1 MDYRLIRTS
10 LFYAFLFVAGV
21 NVLGLPFDG
30 TILSFLALPGLLL
43 APGIWIVYGLF
54 DVNNHDLLPLVM
66 CELVN
71 VLIYWIV
78 FIPLVALLW
87 RRKRG
92 RTAGPGNPD

>member
-1 MDYRLIRTS
+1 MWYRLIRTS
-10 LFYAFLFVAGV
+10 LLYAFLFVAGI

-30 TILSFLALPGLLL
+30 TFLGFLALPGVLL

-71 VLIYWIV
+71 VLIYWLL
-78 FIPLVALLW
+78 FIPMLAPLW
-87 RRKRG
+87 RRERG
-92 RTAGPGNPD
+92 MAAKPSQP

>member
-1 MDYRLIRTS
+1 MPYRLIRTS
-10 LFYAFLFVAGV
+10 LLYAILFVAGI

-30 TILSFLALPGLLL
+30 TFLSFLALPGVLL

-71 VLIYWIV
+71 ILIYWIV

-87 RRKRG
+87 RRKRV
-92 RTAGPGNPD
+92 RTSGPGNPH